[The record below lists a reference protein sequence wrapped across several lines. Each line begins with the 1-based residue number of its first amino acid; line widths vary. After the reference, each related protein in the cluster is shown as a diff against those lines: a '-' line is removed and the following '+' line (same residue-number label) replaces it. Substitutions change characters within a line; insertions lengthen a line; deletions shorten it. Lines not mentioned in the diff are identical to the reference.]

1 VVSLP
6 EVLVALYA
14 LPEVAHRI
22 GSVFRSLFGIDTLDT
37 AVTDT
42 TAFGEDWQFDL
53 DAVVIQFGELTP
65 MSREVR
71 RTALSVLLAS
81 CRSRVTN

>member
-65 MSREVR
+65 DVPRSKEDCVVR
-71 RTALSVLLAS
+71 SLGELQIPSD
-81 CRSRVTN
+81 

>member
-1 VVSLP
+1 
-6 EVLVALYA
+6 
-14 LPEVAHRI
+14 VAHRI

-65 MSREVR
+65 DVPEK
-71 RTALSVLLAS
+71 
-81 CRSRVTN
+81 